1 MSPLPVLIP
10 RWCSS
15 QWHGFPLL
23 AAGGFI
29 SLDFT
34 GFVCKNYK
42 NFIFINPLALTCV
55 VRAEFTREEVSLRP
69 YQSVLILK
77 PDFDE
82 AQVDESLE
90 KISDLIKS
98 HGGAVLKVDKWGK
111 KRLAYKVKKNRFGY
125 YLNIY
130 HTCEN
135 EQLSSLEAKYK
146 LYDAVI
152 KFMVLR
158 LDDKELE
165 RATKV
170 DEPEESAVSP
180 EEAKVSEKVE
190 GGDKPKTD
198 ESPAPVEPE
207 KTENS

>member
-1 MSPLPVLIP
+1 M
-10 RWCSS
+10 
-15 QWHGFPLL
+15 
-23 AAGGFI
+23 
-29 SLDFT
+29 
-34 GFVCKNYK
+34 
-42 NFIFINPLALTCV
+42 
-55 VRAEFTREEVSLRP
+55 RP

-82 AQVDESLE
+82 PQIDESLV
-90 KISDLIKS
+90 KITGLIES

-111 KRLAYKVKKNRFGY
+111 KRLAYKVKKNRFGN

-146 LYDAVI
+146 LYDAII

-165 RATKV
+165 RAIKQDVPTEDGGDADIAV
-170 DEPEESAVSP
+170 DESDDVSVEQ
-180 EEAKVSEKVE
+180 EEA
-190 GGDKPKTD
+190 
-198 ESPAPVEPE
+198 
-207 KTENS
+207 ENS

>member
-1 MSPLPVLIP
+1 M
-10 RWCSS
+10 
-15 QWHGFPLL
+15 
-23 AAGGFI
+23 
-29 SLDFT
+29 
-34 GFVCKNYK
+34 
-42 NFIFINPLALTCV
+42 
-55 VRAEFTREEVSLRP
+55 RP

-82 AQVDESLE
+82 PQIDESLV
-90 KISDLIKS
+90 KITGLIES

-111 KRLAYKVKKNRFGY
+111 KRLAYKVKKNRFCN

-146 LYDAVI
+146 LYDAII

-165 RATKV
+165 RAIKQDVPTEDGGDADIAV
-170 DEPEESAVSP
+170 DESDDVSVEQ
-180 EEAKVSEKVE
+180 EEA
-190 GGDKPKTD
+190 
-198 ESPAPVEPE
+198 
-207 KTENS
+207 ENS